1 MPEKDPIQLK
11 IDALTDEELKR
22 GLDAFLAAVDPSL
35 AVTLN
40 SCVRCGLCASTC
52 AYSFDGARFIVLGKI
67 QGAVPLDPEPRP

>member
-11 IDALTDEELKR
+11 IDNLTDEELKR

-52 AYSFDGARFIVLGKI
+52 AYSLANPG
-67 QGAVPLDPEPRP
+67 EPKNAPYYKVDLVASVYLR

>member
-11 IDALTDEELKR
+11 IDNLTDEELKR

-52 AYSFDGARFIVLGKI
+52 ACACDDP
-67 QGAVPLDPEPRP
+67 QAVGRRP